1 VRGRAEPGGDFVVS
15 DVVWPGIAPQPERPL
30 MDTDKYVALVS
41 GLQLADR
48 KADMMQVR
56 LEGCQSCQG
65 SFSCMECKMACHL
78 YALSGEG
85 PHARWSAACSLRTA
99 RQISCGCGAGA
110 CVLQRR
116 MPCQQ
121 LVFCVEGGT
130 CKVLQPKLCLKQA
143 DCKAH
148 DAGDGVESRLDTG

>member
-1 VRGRAEPGGDFVVS
+1 MRGRAEPGGDFVVS

-65 SFSCMECKMACHL
+65 SFSCMECTMACHL

-85 PHARWSAACSLRTA
+85 PHARWSAACSSRTA
-99 RQISCGCGAGA
+99 RQISCGRGVQAHVSCSAGCLA
-110 CVLQRR
+110 SNLFFASRGVHAKCFSQSCVL
-116 MPCQQ
+116 
-121 LVFCVEGGT
+121 
-130 CKVLQPKLCLKQA
+130 
-143 DCKAH
+143 
-148 DAGDGVESRLDTG
+148 SRQVARHMMQVMG